1 MFREFVND
9 ISLSPEEM
17 RLYVAMPELSIAD
30 VKSLIADREEP
41 CRRATGSSEPNRYV
55 PRQCRKKKPARR
67 RSGQAAGAWIARRF
81 ADSR

>member
-1 MFREFVND
+1 MGALADRNPEGEQLFREFVDD

-41 CRRATGSSEPNRYV
+41 CRRATGSSEPNRYDAGV
-55 PRQCRKKKPARR
+55 VVRRPAR
-67 RSGQAAGAWIARRF
+67 G
-81 ADSR
+81 